1 MKNTIIVLFIFYL
14 FGCSNRKA
22 NSQIEESKPNILFIA
37 VDDLNDWIGVMKGHP
52 NAKTPNLDKL
62 AKRGVLFTNAH
73 CQAPLCGPSR
83 TSVMTG
89 LRPSSTGIYG
99 MIKDDLIKNNNEVT
113 KDIIFLPEY
122 FKNHG
127 YHTMGIG
134 KLFHTHAPK
143 GVFDESGGR
152 VKGFGP
158 LPKER
163 FVWDGD
169 GTKTKNYGSTSTDW
183 GAFPEADSLMP
194 DYKSTQWAIERLGRA
209 YKKPF
214 FMGIGYLRP
223 HVPLY
228 VPQKWFDM
236 HPIESIV
243 TPPYKADDFSDIP
256 DVGLKINDLPMMPST
271 QWAIENGEWK
281 KIIQAYLASISFVDH
296 QVGDVIKALESSEHA
311 NNTIVLLWSDHG
323 YRMGEKNTFAKH
335 CLWEEAT
342 NAPLMISG
350 LDLPKD
356 KDIDMPVEMLSIYP
370 TLLELCGLP
379 PYNRNE
385 GESLVKYI
393 RQNVHYKRAVAIT
406 TFGMQNHSIRSENY
420 RYIQYEDGSEELYDH
435 KKDPNE
441 WYNLASLEE
450 FKSIKEELKAF
461 LPTVN
466 VKWTTHSS
474 YKFQPYFVEQKERML
489 KNNQK

>member
-1 MKNTIIVLFIFYL
+1 L
-14 FGCSNRKA
+14 
-22 NSQIEESKPNILFIA
+22 
-37 VDDLNDWIGVMKGHP
+37 
-52 NAKTPNLDKL
+52 
-62 AKRGVLFTNAH
+62 
-73 CQAPLCGPSR
+73 
-83 TSVMTG
+83 
-89 LRPSSTGIYG
+89 
-99 MIKDDLIKNNNEVT
+99 
-113 KDIIFLPEY
+113 
-122 FKNHG
+122 
-127 YHTMGIG
+127 
-134 KLFHTHAPK
+134 
-143 GVFDESGGR
+143 
-152 VKGFGP
+152 GFGP

-183 GAFPEADSLMP
+183 GAFPEVDSLMP

-281 KIIQAYLASISFVDH
+281 KIIQAYLACISFVDH

-323 YRMGEKNTFAKH
+323 YRMGEKSTFTKH